1 MESAHLGGWRQEGIA
16 KTMSSIQGNPANIDN
31 TRIPKA
37 LDSSN
42 EVKITVIG
50 RKTRREYSTPV
61 WFVRDGKT
69 VYLLPGGGSRS
80 NWYRNALKSSRIK
93 ISSGKV
99 SLELAAKSVTDSFK
113 ISSIVDKFRKKYGAT
128 YYSDPKRFDVAL
140 DLTLP

>member
-1 MESAHLGGWRQEGIA
+1 
-16 KTMSSIQGNPANIDN
+16 MSSIQGNPANIDN

-42 EVKITVIG
+42 ELKITVIG
-50 RKTRREYSTPV
+50 RKTGREYSTPV
-61 WFVRDGKT
+61 WFVRDGRT
-69 VYLLPGGGSRS
+69 VFLLPGGGSRS
-80 NWYRNALKSSRIK
+80 NWYRNVLKIKRIK

-99 SLELAAKSVTDSFK
+99 SLDLAAKSVTDSSR
-113 ISSIVDKFRKKYGAT
+113 ISSIVDKFRSKYGAT